1 MTNQQSSLFELFNE
15 GKTKFFL
22 KEKRNIISG
31 ISERNLCG
39 RLSIY
44 LESLL
49 EKYGLKSY
57 YTDTEYNRKQ
67 NERVKTILDENMEVV
82 TINCDLILHSR
93 GEKMG
98 NDNLIAI
105 EMKKSTRPEEEKLS
119 DKLRLRAL
127 TKSSYDDIWSYDGK
141 AHPDHVC
148 GYQLGIY
155 IEIDIDKRNY
165 LVEGYIGGKKK
176 LETREAF

>member
-1 MTNQQSSLFELFNE
+1 MTHEQSSLLEFFNE
-15 GKTKFFL
+15 GKTKFFQ

-49 EKYGLKSY
+49 EKYGLKGY
-57 YTDTEYNRKQ
+57 YADTEYNRKQ
-67 NERVKTILDENMEVV
+67 NETAVKSKLDENMEVV

-127 TKSSYDDIWSYDGK
+127 TKSSYDGVWSYDGK
-141 AHPDHVC
+141 AHPEHVC
-148 GYQLGIY
+148 GYQLGIF

-165 LVEGYIGGKKK
+165 LVEGYIGEEK
-176 LETREAF
+176 

>member
-1 MTNQQSSLFELFNE
+1 
-15 GKTKFFL
+15 
-22 KEKRNIISG
+22 
-31 ISERNLCG
+31 
-39 RLSIY
+39 
-44 LESLL
+44 
-49 EKYGLKSY
+49 
-57 YTDTEYNRKQ
+57 
-67 NERVKTILDENMEVV
+67 MEVV

-141 AHPDHVC
+141 AHPEHVC

>member
-1 MTNQQSSLFELFNE
+1 MTSHQSFLLKFFDE

-31 ISERNLCG
+31 VSEINLCG
-39 RLSIY
+39 RLSIN
-44 LESLL
+44 LELLL
-49 EKYGLKSY
+49 EKYNLIGY

-67 NERVKTILDENMEVV
+67 NERVKTILDENMAVV
-82 TINCDLILHSR
+82 TINCDLIVHSR

-119 DKLRLRAL
+119 DKMRLRAL
-127 TKSSYDDIWSYDGK
+127 TKSSYDNIWSFDGK
-141 AHPDHVC
+141 AHPEHVC
-148 GYQLGIY
+148 GYELGIY
-155 IEIDIDKRNY
+155 LEIDIEKRDY
-165 LVEGYIGGKKK
+165 FVEGFIGGEKTF
-176 LETREAF
+176 ETSKNF